1 MTRISRREIKDD
13 DKEEDE
19 EESAIQ
25 TQIEDDFAVALCVP
39 HVLIS
44 YPVGDTNAASYTV
57 HKHIQTNK
65 AFFNRDTHIQYTEM
79 FALLKLFF
87 FFLF

>member
-1 MTRISRREIKDD
+1 MPEERLNVHD

-44 YPVGDTNAASYTV
+44 YPVGDTNAANYTV

-65 AFFNRDTHIQYTEM
+65 TFNKETHTNKTFNKETHRPGWN
-79 FALLKLFF
+79 KS
-87 FFLF
+87 FL